1 VEDNKCILSSG
12 YNSHWNNCNRLISSS
27 RSSQVDQLLQQL
39 LCRWKRDEECCQQ
52 LIHAA
57 KSLSAIATTQ
67 FLHEAAPISW
77 AITLPSNMVSEL
89 SSPELGSSS
98 DKQVIRVIPDATGKT
113 HYLVNFDVT
122 KDPSGRS

>member
-1 VEDNKCILSSG
+1 MGHHKVINYSSNYG
-12 YNSHWNNCNRLISSS
+12 ADGKKISIQHFAGMFSH
-27 RSSQVDQLLQQL
+27 
-39 LCRWKRDEECCQQ
+39 Q

-98 DKQVIRVIPDATGKT
+98 DKQVIRVIPDATGRT
-113 HYLVNFDVT
+113 HYLVKFDVT